1 MMRDFIMR
9 HKVGAA
15 TIVAALVV
23 AAFSIYM
30 VPLNPPL
37 GDCFGGALSQDPLIC
52 YVLEQADR
60 QGIIT
65 VETVYDAEGILY
77 FSLWQNEPA
86 GSHVYE
92 FLKTK
97 SYEFYD
103 RWPDDVPVNP
113 KYDWWCT
120 PDRGFTTYRQ
130 CYLDM
135 TSWRPSFML
144 PESMVY
150 TNVLFHTG
158 GESARRLVPGWASWR
173 QVWPAIASGASG
185 VSDSSTAPSTFDVSD
200 VDMTNLPVVACNKVL
215 HGIRLDICSRD
226 RDVAMSV
233 VGRHAGGGGV
243 YFQIKDPPE
252 DKAELAALKEILFPC
267 YDKIGSCTYTA
278 TTTVTRMVDGIET
291 HVERTSQIYMNT
303 SKVSKVEIIP
313 VKYGAGDLVRWADI
327 LDRFAT
333 STGNTIGIT
342 GARVQDNRDTYAGHT
357 IFRMSPA
364 ALGPYSPAV
373 PEASDFVWSTVRETI
388 VVWGFDAQ
396 RIADALATLLPL
408 LGIPVDAVGVV
419 VTDIREAIW
428 RSFPGGAAGD
438 TGNIPSREPV
448 VLEGFKENLGGL
460 RVPLLLL
467 ARNVGAVLVAG
478 GIVALVL
485 RLRRRRAPG

>member
-1 MMRDFIMR
+1 MREFIMR

-15 TIVAALVV
+15 TILAALGVAALTI
-23 AAFSIYM
+23 ATTGPS
-30 VPLNPPL
+30 L
-37 GDCFGGALSQDPLIC
+37 GDCYGGALSQDPLHC
-52 YVLEQADR
+52 YALEQADK
-60 QGIIT
+60 QGIID

-77 FSLWQNEPA
+77 FSLRQNDPA

-103 RWPDDVPVNP
+103 RWPDDVPMNP

-144 PESMVY
+144 PESMAY

-185 VSDSSTAPSTFDVSD
+185 ASDSSTAPATFDVSD
-200 VDMTNLPVVACNKVL
+200 VDMTNLPVNACPEVL
-215 HGIRLDICSRD
+215 HGDPVDVCSRD
-226 RDVAMSV
+226 QEVALSI
-233 VGRHAGGGGV
+233 VGTGFGGGKMYV
-243 YFQIKDPPE
+243 QVKDPPE
-252 DKAELAALKEILFPC
+252 DEVGIHRVRKAIDPC
-267 YDKIGSCTYTA
+267 YDVAGRCVYTA
-278 TTTVTRMVDGIET
+278 TTTVTRIVHGVET
-291 HVERTSQIYMNT
+291 HTATST
-303 SKVSKVEIIP
+303 EITIDYSGPPPPADSIVLIP
-313 VKYGAGDLVRWADI
+313 VKYSWGELAGWAEI

-333 STGNTIGIT
+333 SRGNTIGIT

-373 PEASDFVWSTVRETI
+373 SEASDFDWSTVRETI

-396 RIADALATLLPL
+396 RIADALPTLLPL

-428 RSFPGGAAGD
+428 RSFPGGATGD
-438 TGNIPSREPV
+438 TGNISSRESTI
-448 VLEGFKENLGGL
+448 LEGFKENLVGL
-460 RVPLLLL
+460 RVPLLL